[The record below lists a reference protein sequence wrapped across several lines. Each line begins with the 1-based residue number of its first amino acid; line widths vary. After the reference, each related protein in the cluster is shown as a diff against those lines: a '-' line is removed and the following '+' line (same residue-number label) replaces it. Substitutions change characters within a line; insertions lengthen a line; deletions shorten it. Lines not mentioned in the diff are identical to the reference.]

1 MSNRFANVLAFLI
14 ATAGMAVTAHGLLGI
29 DPTATAHH
37 NHTES
42 TRSEHNQ

>member
-14 ATAGMAVTAHGLLGI
+14 ATAGMAVAAHGLLGA

-42 TRSEHNQ
+42 TRSEHKQ